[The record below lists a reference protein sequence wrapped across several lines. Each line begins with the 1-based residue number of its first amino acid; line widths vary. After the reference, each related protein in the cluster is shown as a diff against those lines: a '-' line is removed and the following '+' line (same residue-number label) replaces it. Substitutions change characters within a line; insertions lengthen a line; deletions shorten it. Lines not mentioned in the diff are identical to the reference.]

1 VRSSCL
7 LSSETR
13 MLTQAL
19 LLLFFSASLDVIGM
33 EKFPLQNVLGE
44 ELGKGLMAYH
54 EKQGVKVSCRYLP
67 SPFVVLSFRSRS

>member
-1 VRSSCL
+1 
-7 LSSETR
+7 
-13 MLTQAL
+13 
-19 LLLFFSASLDVIGM
+19 M

-67 SPFVVLSFRSRS
+67 SPFVVFSFCSRS